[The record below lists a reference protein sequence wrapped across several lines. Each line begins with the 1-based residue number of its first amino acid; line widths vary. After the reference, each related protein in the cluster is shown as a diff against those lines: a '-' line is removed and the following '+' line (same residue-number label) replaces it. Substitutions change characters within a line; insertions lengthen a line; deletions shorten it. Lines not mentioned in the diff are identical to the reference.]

1 MLLTSAASFFDR
13 TPCNDGYTGAFLFN
27 AQMALYD
34 DTKRDREVAERRV
47 ISTAADVDLPAR
59 GVVEMLGARYILGK
73 ANPDV
78 FDGEVVRLGHVAHE
92 ASTLAEIKTLDQAAL
107 NTAGIEAWSA
117 HAWVK
122 NKAFT
127 EQDST
132 LTPEFHIFFSATES
146 LRRNLVIKYQDTNYI
161 VRTKNIGAAGLL
173 VTTAEEI
180 DDPSFEE
187 GVVRSGY
194 DPVLGTFSTTETP
207 IKLMRLRWQA
217 LFRYNNSMVNSFGPD
232 EEQFVISKSQMTA
245 APGSQITLASGT
257 FRINSVDDI
266 ENTWVCRVTKHA

>member
-1 MLLTSAASFFDR
+1 MLLSTAASFFDR
-13 TPCNDGYTGAFLFN
+13 TLCNDGYTGDELFL

-34 DTKRDREVAERRV
+34 DTKRDSEVAERRV
-47 ISTAADVDLPAR
+47 ISTAPDVTLPAR
-59 GVVEMLGARYILGK
+59 GVVEMLGSRYILGK

-92 ASTLAEIKTLDQAAL
+92 ASTLAQIKTLDQACL
-107 NTAGIEAWSA
+107 DLPGIEAWSS

-127 EQDST
+127 EQDSV
-132 LTPEFHIFFSATES
+132 LTPEFHIFFSRTES
-146 LRRNLVIKYQDTNYI
+146 LQRNLVIEYQDIHYI
-161 VRTKNIGAAGLL
+161 VRSKNIGAAGLL

-180 DDPSFEE
+180 DSPSFEE
-187 GVVRSGY
+187 GTVKSGY
-194 DPVLGTFSTTETP
+194 DPVLGTFSTTSTP

-217 LFRYNNSMVNSFGPD
+217 LFRYNNSITKGFGPD
-232 EEQFVISKSQMTA
+232 EEQFVISKSQFTA
-245 APGSQITLASGT
+245 VPGAEIVLASGT

-266 ENTWVCRVTKHA
+266 ENTWVCRVARHA